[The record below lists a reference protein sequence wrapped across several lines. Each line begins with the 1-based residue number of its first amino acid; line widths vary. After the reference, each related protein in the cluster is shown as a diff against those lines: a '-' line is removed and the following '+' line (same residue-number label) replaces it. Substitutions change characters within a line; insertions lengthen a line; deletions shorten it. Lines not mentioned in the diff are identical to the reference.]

1 MIFEKSVTFGVVASF
16 LSAQPL
22 NVNPSLVGLAGFVT
36 FPPSTLT
43 LVVSL
48 PSVNLP
54 WFASKVTVTS
64 SE

>member
-1 MIFEKSVTFGVVASF
+1 MPVNSVTFAVVASF
-16 LSAQPL
+16 VSAQPL
-22 NVNPSLVGLAGFVT
+22 NVNPSLVGSAGFVT

-54 WFASKVTVTS
+54 SFASNVTASS

>member
-1 MIFEKSVTFGVVASF
+1 MIFVKFVTFASLASF

-22 NVNPSLVGLAGFVT
+22 NVNPSLAGVGAVT
-36 FPPSTLT
+36 LPFLTFT

-54 WFASKVTVTS
+54 PSASKVTVTS

>member
-1 MIFEKSVTFGVVASF
+1 MPVNSVTFGVVASF

-22 NVNPSLVGLAGFVT
+22 KVNPSLAGLAGVA
-36 FPPSTLT
+36 FPPSTVT

-64 SE
+64 FE

>member
-1 MIFEKSVTFGVVASF
+1 MIFVKSVTFAFGASF
-16 LSAQPL
+16 VSAQPL
-22 NVNPSLVGLAGFVT
+22 NVNPSLVGVGAVT

-48 PSVNLP
+48 SSANLP
-54 WFASKVTVTS
+54 PLASTVTAIS

>member
-1 MIFEKSVTFGVVASF
+1 MILVKSVTFALVASF

-22 NVNPSLVGLAGFVT
+22 NVNPSLVGVGAVT
-36 FPPSTLT
+36 LPFLTLT

-54 WFASKVTVTS
+54 RFASKVTVAS

>member
-1 MIFEKSVTFGVVASF
+1 MIFVKSVTFASVASF

-22 NVNPSLVGLAGFVT
+22 KVNPSLVGSAGFVT
-36 FPPSTLT
+36 FPSSTLT

-54 WFASKVTVTS
+54 WFASNVTAS
-64 SE
+64 SFE